1 VAQYLTEIW
10 VSLPLKS
17 TGSYM
22 DASILRDWTTPA
34 YQRVK
39 RNSEENLQ
47 THLFFACKIKALVA
61 DYTQSANDRAVYP
74 QKLRLIRDSIDFCLR
89 RAHGYLID
97 GGFKKNGIPKG
108 GFYFE
113 HTTTKHGWIFEH
125 LIPLSDL
132 RDQLIMGALEID
144 EAIYPPMVV
153 LSKESNQRLRPREF
167 SAHNPEPLFPF
178 RRYVNAGIAS
188 DFFRFDE
195 VAPDLTRLER
205 LASYRLD
212 DHYNF
217 VRGLGILSSNS

>member
-1 VAQYLTEIW
+1 
-10 VSLPLKS
+10 
-17 TGSYM
+17 M

-39 RNSEENLQ
+39 RNPEGNLQ
-47 THLFFACKIKALVA
+47 TRLFFASKINDLLAE
-61 DYTQSANDRAVYP
+61 YTQSANDHTVYP

-97 GGFKKNGIPKG
+97 GGFKKHGFPKG

-113 HTTTKHGWIFEH
+113 HTTTKHGWVFEH

-132 RDQLIMGALEID
+132 RDQLIMRTIEID

-178 RRYVNAGIAS
+178 RRYVKAGIAS
-188 DFFRFDE
+188 NFFRFDE
-195 VAPDLTRLER
+195 VAPELTLQER
-205 LASYRLD
+205 IASYRLE
-212 DHYNF
+212 DHYSF

>member
-1 VAQYLTEIW
+1 
-10 VSLPLKS
+10 
-17 TGSYM
+17 M

-39 RNSEENLQ
+39 RNPEGNLQ
-47 THLFFACKIKALVA
+47 THLFFESKINDLLAE
-61 DYTQSANDRAVYP
+61 YTQSANDLTVYP

-97 GGFKKNGIPKG
+97 GGFKKHGFPKG

-113 HTTTKHGWIFEH
+113 HTTTKHGWVFEH

-132 RDQLIMGALEID
+132 RDQLIMRTIEID

-178 RRYVNAGIAS
+178 RRYVKAGIAS
-188 DFFRFDE
+188 NFFRFDE
-195 VAPDLTRLER
+195 VAPELTLQER
-205 LASYRLD
+205 IASYRLE
-212 DHYNF
+212 DHYSF